1 MTPEVAG
8 SHEIDVVAR
17 KYLALMEVSRAIAS
31 HRDLADLF
39 DQLAECLHP
48 LLNFHYLSV
57 ALHDEAR
64 SVMRLH
70 ILQSSVRTEGSAR
83 VEFPVT
89 ESPSGAAWGTQEVLN
104 FKTLSECSQF
114 PQAFDLLRRHEVNSF
129 CSLPLTTAH
138 RRVGALTLGRSEEG
152 GYDCT
157 ELEFAKLVAAQVAVA
172 LDNALH
178 YEEGLALQKELAHE
192 RDRLQL
198 VLEVNN
204 SVVSNLELRD
214 LFQALST
221 SLRRVI
227 AHDSASLMLPDE
239 TPGMLRIYAL
249 DFPLSRGFLQQD
261 MLLSIATSNP
271 GKAFTTG
278 RPLLVGSGPGYV
290 PFTNSNGL
298 RIADVEGLCSSLVL
312 PLRLNGSQSVGVLTL
327 GSRSENAFTQ
337 ADVDFL
343 GQVARQIAIGVNNG
357 LEHRRLS
364 ESKERVVEQ
373 KSYLEDEIRAEQD
386 FEDIVGSSRPLR
398 HVLEQVETVA
408 PTGSTVLIEGETGTG
423 KELIARAIHD
433 RSSRRGRTFV
443 KINCAAIPMGLLE
456 SELFG
461 HEKGAFTGAIAR
473 KVGRFELAHQG
484 TLFLDEIG
492 DIPLELQP
500 KLLRVLQEQEFER
513 LGGTVTQKV
522 DVRVIA
528 ATNQNLSSMVAQGRF
543 RSDLFYRLNIFPLNL
558 PPLRERP
565 EDIPLLTRY
574 FTSKYARRMNRCVQ
588 RISGETLEV
597 MTRYSWPGNVRE
609 LQNFI
614 ERAVILSS
622 DRELRAPLSE
632 LKPAAGVAMSVPD
645 DESRTLRDLERGHI
659 VEALEKSNW
668 VVGGPAGAA
677 VKLGMKRTSLLY
689 RMEKLGINRREMEA

>member
-1 MTPEVAG
+1 MTPEVTVIP
-8 SHEIDVVAR
+8 EIDVTSR
-17 KYLALMEVSRAIAS
+17 KYLALMEVSRVIAS
-31 HRDLADLF
+31 HRDLAVLF

-48 LLNFHYLSV
+48 LLSFHYLSV
-57 ALHDEAR
+57 ALHDESR
-64 SVMRLH
+64 SLMRLH
-70 ILQSSVRTEGSAR
+70 ILQSTLIHSASAG
-83 VEFPVT
+83 VEFPVN
-89 ESPSGAAWGTQEVLN
+89 ESPSGSALAAQEVLN
-104 FKTLSECSQF
+104 FPTLDEVRRF
-114 PQAFDLLRRHEVNSF
+114 PRAFEVLQQHQVKSF

-138 RRVGALTLGRSEEG
+138 RRLGALALGRSEEG
-152 GYDCT
+152 GYDST
-157 ELEFAKLVAAQVAVA
+157 ELAFASLVAAQVAVA

-227 AHDSASLMLPDE
+227 AHDSASLMLPDAQ
-239 TPGMLRIYAL
+239 TAGMLRIHAL
-249 DFPLSRGFLQQD
+249 DFPQGRGFLQQD
-261 MLLSIATSNP
+261 MLLSIANSNP

-278 RPLLVGSGPGYV
+278 QPLLVGSGPGYV
-290 PFTNSNGL
+290 PFTNSNGV

-312 PLRLNGSQSVGVLTL
+312 PLRLSGTSHSVGVLTL
-327 GSRSENAFTQ
+327 GSRTGNAFTQ

-343 GQVARQIAIGVNNG
+343 GQVAQQIAIGVNNA
-357 LEHRRLS
+357 LEHQKLS
-364 ESKERVVEQ
+364 ESKARVVEQ

-386 FEDIVGSSRPLR
+386 FEDIVGFSGPLR
-398 HVLEQVETVA
+398 HVLAQVETVA
-408 PTGSTVLIEGETGTG
+408 PTASTVLIEGETGTG

-473 KVGRFELAHQG
+473 KVGRFELAHLG

-528 ATNQNLSSMVAQGRF
+528 ATNQDLNAMVAQGRF
-543 RSDLFYRLNIFPLNL
+543 RRDLFYRLNIFPLQV
-558 PPLRERP
+558 PPLRERT
-565 EDIPLLTRY
+565 EDIPLLARY
-574 FTSKYARRMNRCVQ
+574 FTSKYARRMNRSVQ
-588 RISGETLEV
+588 SIPAETLEA
-597 MTRYSWPGNVRE
+597 MTHYPWPGNVRE

-632 LKPAAGVAMSVPD
+632 LKPAV
-645 DESRTLRDLERGHI
+645 RTEKPRGRRRRIAALCAIWSGATSSMRWRD
-659 VEALEKSNW
+659 
-668 VVGGPAGAA
+668 
-677 VKLGMKRTSLLY
+677 RT
-689 RMEKLGINRREMEA
+689 GW